1 MDATPKQPETSQ
13 KAKVGLLMIFAG
25 AVLCLLG
32 FIAVVTYAQEGTALN
47 VALYGITGTGGTAL
61 MGGLFLLVG

>member
-1 MDATPKQPETSQ
+1 
-13 KAKVGLLMIFAG
+13 MIFAG